1 MSEWGT
7 VRLEE
12 ISADEKSSISKPYGS
27 AYTKNDYVA
36 NGVPLVRGVNL
47 GAGRFHDDD
56 FVFITQA
63 KADSLPGANLA
74 PGDLVITH
82 RGTIGQVSM
91 IPRSPRYDRYVLST
105 SQVKARLNPS
115 KAVPEF
121 YYYWLT
127 SPSGQREILQHV
139 STVGVPG
146 LVQPVATVKSFKVP
160 HPPLDE
166 QRGVV
171 ALLGALDDKIA
182 VNERIV
188 DTAQGLMLAH
198 LEGATSLEA
207 TEVPL
212 SDVALF
218 HNKKRVPLSSRERSE
233 IPGPYPYYGAAGVV
247 DHVKDFLFSGPHVL
261 VGEDGTVAT
270 DDGRPVVQYVWGDFW
285 VNNHAH
291 VLTGTRISTEL
302 LAVTLRIPNVTSLV
316 TGAVQPKLNM
326 RNLQQLRLRI
336 PSEAALHRLEALV
349 DPLWET
355 VRFRQDENRALT
367 ALRDTLIPQLMSGRL
382 RVKDAEKIVEDAT

>member
-1 MSEWGT
+1 MSEWVT

-12 ISADEKSSISKPYGS
+12 IAANEKSSISKPYGS
-27 AYTKNDYVA
+27 AYTKNDYVTD
-36 NGVPLVRGVNL
+36 GVPLVRGVNL
-47 GAGRFHDDD
+47 GTGRFHDDD
-56 FVFITQA
+56 FVFITQE

-105 SQVKARLNPS
+105 SQVKARLDS
-115 KAVPEF
+115 DKALPEF

-160 HPPLDE
+160 QPPLSE
-166 QRGVV
+166 QRDVV
-171 ALLGALDDKIA
+171 ALLGVLDDKIA
-182 VNERIV
+182 MNERIANA
-188 DTAQGLMLAH
+188 AQSLMLAY
-198 LEGATSLEA
+198 LEDATFREA
-207 TEVPL
+207 VEVPL

-261 VGEDGTVAT
+261 VGEDGTVVK

-302 LAVTLRIPNVTSLV
+302 LAVALRIPSVTSLV

-326 RNLQQLRLRI
+326 RNLQQLRLRL
-336 PSEAALHRLEALV
+336 PREEDLRHLETLV
-349 DPLWET
+349 APLWKA
-355 VRFRQDENRALT
+355 VRLRKDECRTLA
-367 ALRDTLIPQLMSGRL
+367 ALRDTLLPQLMSGRL